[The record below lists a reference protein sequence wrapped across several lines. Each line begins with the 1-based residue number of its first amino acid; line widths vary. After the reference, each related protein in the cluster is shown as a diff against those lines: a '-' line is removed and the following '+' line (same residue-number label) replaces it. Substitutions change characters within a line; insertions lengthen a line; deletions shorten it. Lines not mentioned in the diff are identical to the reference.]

1 VKQLVFDILLGQKA
15 LTSAWNPGLEQGTI
29 MVSLMNAPL
38 IRFSFSVNIFSDH
51 VKLAGGA
58 SALLCL
64 CCVSV
69 LCV

>member
-15 LTSAWNPGLEQGTI
+15 LQSAWNPGLEQGTI

-51 VKLAGGA
+51 VKLAGGH
-58 SALLCL
+58 S
-64 CCVSV
+64 SE
-69 LCV
+69 